1 MPGWYNATQDP
12 VQQNQLTH
20 VGLVIEQHP
29 ERTQLFMQWKQMNWS
44 FMVDPFNLLNMR
56 FVPCTIAI
64 DEHGIIQAVQP
75 RLDRAEEFIELFVNQ
90 TFDAPQNPPP
100 AQKFITQ
107 AEKPTIQSAQVLSDY
122 AVALAL
128 WDDETRLD
136 EAITVSQQALAIQE
150 DDRTHFNLGVIYRM
164 RYDSVYR
171 QDDDFSNAIHH
182 WTQALNYDPNNYIWR
197 RRIQQYGPR
206 LDKPYPFYDWIPTAR
221 EAIIARGETPHSLSI
236 EPRGAEFAE
245 PIQIFD
251 SQSTQNNP
259 DPDNRIYQDTEP
271 LIDADIV
278 VVPPQ
283 IVAGESVRVH
293 ITLRPNDEAHWNNE
307 VDDTVLWVNQ
317 TEGWQADQA
326 HHHTVP
332 NGAGA
337 TSDETRQFE
346 LELRSSS
353 ELVTGQHS
361 ITAYSLYYI
370 CEDVNGICLYR
381 RQ

>member
-1 MPGWYNATQDP
+1 
-12 VQQNQLTH
+12 
-20 VGLVIEQHP
+20 
-29 ERTQLFMQWKQMNWS
+29 MNWS

-75 RLDRAEEFIELFVNQ
+75 RLDRAEEFIDLFVNQ
-90 TFDAPQNPPP
+90 SFDAPQNPPP
-100 AQKFITQ
+100 AQKFVTQ
-107 AEKPTIQSAQVLSDY
+107 AEKPTIQSAQALSDY

-128 WDDETRLD
+128 WGDETQLN

-164 RYDSVYR
+164 RYDSAYR

-182 WTQALNYDPNNYIWR
+182 WTQALNHDPNNYIWR

-245 PIQIFD
+245 PMQIFD
-251 SQSTQNNP
+251 SQSAQDNP
-259 DPDNRIYQDTEP
+259 DPDNRIYHDTEP

-326 HHHTVP
+326 HHTVP

-346 LELRSSS
+346 LELRSLSD
-353 ELVTGQHS
+353 LATGQHS

-381 RQ
+381 RQDLTIPIEILSADGRKLKDGG